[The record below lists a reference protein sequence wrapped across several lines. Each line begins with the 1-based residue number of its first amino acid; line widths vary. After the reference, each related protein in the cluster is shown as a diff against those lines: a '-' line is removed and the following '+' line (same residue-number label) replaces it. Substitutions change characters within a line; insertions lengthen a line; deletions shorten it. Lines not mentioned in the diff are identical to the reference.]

1 MYKSK
6 LYNAG
11 HPNRRLTIVRLPAP
25 ADNSRMTI
33 TRIAA
38 ALGALTLAGAAN
50 AAQPIA
56 GRWITEDG
64 SAIVQVGPCG
74 SSTCGRIAAV
84 LKQRS
89 GAAATDVNNPDA
101 KLRSRAIVGMPILS
115 GFSDA
120 GDDWR
125 GRIYDPRNGK
135 TYKSIVS
142 RAADGTLKVKGCVA
156 FICQTQT
163 WKSAR

>member
-1 MYKSK
+1 
-6 LYNAG
+6 
-11 HPNRRLTIVRLPAP
+11 
-25 ADNSRMTI
+25 MTI
-33 TRIAA
+33 FRSAA
-38 ALGALTLAGAAN
+38 ALFALTLAGTAH

-74 SSTCGRIAAV
+74 GVTCGRIATV
-84 LKQRS
+84 LKS
-89 GAAATDVNNPDA
+89 KPGAPKTDANNPDA
-101 KLRSRAIVGMPILS
+101 ALRSRPVVGLPILS

-135 TYKSIVS
+135 SYKSIVV
-142 RAADGTLKVKGCVA
+142 RDKDGTLKVKGCIS
-156 FICQTQT
+156 FICQTQV
-163 WKSAR
+163 WRPAR